1 MRDLVRARTSAME
14 NLRRA
19 RQQLSGFLL
28 RHDCI
33 FRTGR
38 NWTKKHRIWL
48 SKQRFEHPAHQIV
61 LQEYIAAVD
70 DAADRRA
77 RIEGQIQDLI
87 PEWTMAPVVMAIQA
101 MRGVSFVTAVTVVA
115 EIGDMRRF
123 NTPRELMSYLGLV
136 PSEYSSGGRTARGG
150 ITKAGSK
157 DARRVLI
164 EGAWTYRHKAAV
176 GPDNLARL
184 DDLPKAVRD
193 IAWKAQVRLC
203 ARYRRL
209 AARGKAQTVVTT
221 AIAREMAAF
230 IWAIARHV
238 QPVEPSCSGEIPTT
252 RKQQEKV
259 RQQKPTRVAGGR
271 ALPGTLEG
279 PWWPAGSHRADA
291 RRKTEGKPKT
301 DQRSC
306 GNQPAHQSV
315 IYRRLESSASS
326 HAR

>member
-1 MRDLVRARTSAME
+1 MRDLVRARSSAME
-14 NLRRA
+14 NLRCA

-28 RHDCI
+28 RHDRI

-38 NWTKKHRIWL
+38 NWTKKHRVWL

-70 DAADRRA
+70 DAADRLA

-136 PSEYSSGGRTARGG
+136 PSEYSRGGRTARGR

-193 IAWKAQVRLC
+193 MAWKAQVRLC

-209 AARGKAQTVVTT
+209 AARQSAN
-221 AIAREMAAF
+221 
-230 IWAIARHV
+230 
-238 QPVEPSCSGEIPTT
+238 
-252 RKQQEKV
+252 
-259 RQQKPTRVAGGR
+259 GGDHR
-271 ALPGTLEG
+271 DRPRDGGIYLG
-279 PWWPAGSHRADA
+279 HRATCAAGCAQLLLRD
-291 RRKTEGKPKT
+291 RDK
-301 DQRSC
+301 
-306 GNQPAHQSV
+306 
-315 IYRRLESSASS
+315 
-326 HAR
+326 